1 MVYDVASLPDDPDQ
15 LKSIIITL
23 SQANARQQETLD
35 QQKKT
40 LDQLVA
46 EVSKLNVTIEHL
58 LEMIFGKKSEKQS
71 KGKSNDESKNDLAS
85 PETSENA
92 DSNEGRK
99 KRKKNGGGGRTELPK
114 HLERVENVI
123 DVPEEERICPCCGKP
138 FKCIGDER
146 SEQLHFRPIEFYVV
160 VQVLMKYIA
169 ACHCSEKRSV
179 TAESPIKTI
188 DKGVAST
195 SVVAAI
201 AVMKYADHLPL
212 ARQATQVFKRSGVTL
227 AQSSMCRWMRI
238 AADML
243 EPLYDLICEL
253 ILLSYCL
260 GIDATNVKYR
270 EPGVQGKCK
279 TGFVWGAVGDENYP
293 YNAYFFRR
301 DGTRAGLESIVK
313 NYSNIL
319 RCDAHSIYDA
329 IFEPENP
336 KPGSTAPTEQGC
348 WSHGRRY
355 FHKARKVHPDAQHVL
370 TLIGSLY
377 GVERR
382 AKKLTPDVRLAM
394 RQQESLPVLDQVFDW
409 CRENKEKYLPKEPLF
424 LAIQYLLNHEAA
436 LRVYCTDGR
445 LAIDNNETERMLRLA
460 AIGRKNWM
468 FFGSE
473 RGGKTGCI
481 LYTILGSARRHG
493 LNEFEYLFDILERL
507 GDLPS
512 EAEILN
518 MLPDRWKKRT
528 K

>member
-1 MVYDVASLPDDPDQ
+1 MVYDSSNVPTDITQ
-15 LKSIIITL
+15 LQQLVITL
-23 SQANARQQETLD
+23 SQSNAKLLESNAKQQETLD
-35 QQKKT
+35 R
-40 LDQLVA
+40 LVA
-46 EVSKLNVTIEHL
+46 EVSRLNVYIEQL

-71 KGKSNDESKNDLAS
+71 KEKADGESKTES
-85 PETSENA
+85 VPSETGENTDSSE
-92 DSNEGRK
+92 DRK
-99 KRKKNGGGGRTELPK
+99 KREKNGGGGRAKLPAN
-114 HLERVENVI
+114 LERIEKVI
-123 DVPEEERICPCCGKP
+123 DVPEEERTCPCCGQP

-146 SEQLHFRPIEFYVV
+146 SEQLHFRPISFYVV
-160 VQVLMKYIA
+160 VQVLLKYIA
-169 ACHCSEKRSV
+169 VCDCSEKRSA

-195 SVVAAI
+195 SLVTAI

-279 TGFVWGAVGDENYP
+279 TGLVWGAVGDELHP
-293 YNAYFFRR
+293 YNVYFFRR

-313 NYSNIL
+313 DYSKVL
-319 RCDAHSIYDA
+319 RCDAHSIYDD

-336 KPGSTAPTEQGC
+336 KPNATAPTEQGC

-355 FHKARKVHPDAQHVL
+355 FYKARKVHPDAQHVL
-370 TLIGSLY
+370 TLIRSLY

-382 AKKLTPDVRLAM
+382 AKKRTPDERMIM
-394 RQQESLPVLDQVFDW
+394 RQLESLTLLDQIFDW
-409 CRENKEKYLPKEPLF
+409 CRENKEKYLPKDPLF

-436 LRVYCTDGR
+436 LRVYCTDAR

-468 FFGSE
+468 FFGND

-493 LNEFEYLFDILERL
+493 LNEFEYLFDLLDRL
-507 GDLPS
+507 SDLSS
-512 EAEILN
+512 EAELFH
-518 MLPDRWKKRT
+518 MLPDRWEKQSK
-528 K
+528 

>member
-1 MVYDVASLPDDPDQ
+1 MLTIPTNTRISLCTSPVD
-15 LKSIIITL
+15 
-23 SQANARQQETLD
+23 
-35 QQKKT
+35 
-40 LDQLVA
+40 
-46 EVSKLNVTIEHL
+46 
-58 LEMIFGKKSEKQS
+58 MI
-71 KGKSNDESKNDLAS
+71 
-85 PETSENA
+85 
-92 DSNEGRK
+92 
-99 KRKKNGGGGRTELPK
+99 
-114 HLERVENVI
+114 
-123 DVPEEERICPCCGKP
+123 
-138 FKCIGDER
+138 
-146 SEQLHFRPIEFYVV
+146 
-160 VQVLMKYIA
+160 
-169 ACHCSEKRSV
+169 
-179 TAESPIKTI
+179 
-188 DKGVAST
+188 
-195 SVVAAI
+195 
-201 AVMKYADHLPL
+201 
-212 ARQATQVFKRSGVTL
+212 
-227 AQSSMCRWMRI
+227 
-238 AADML
+238 

-313 NYSNIL
+313 NYSKVL

-336 KPGSTAPTEQGC
+336 KPGSTAPMEQGC

-518 MLPDRWKKRT
+518 MLPDRWEKRS